1 VVSQTVLQNVL
12 VVAVNTLTVT
22 SETQNAVKDAI
33 TVTLAVTLKEG
44 KILYLAGKRGEIS
57 LLLRSKDD
65 QGLAKND
72 KPIENVDT
80 KKDDDTAGSD
90 SGYATVRV
98 PVPKKDIIPGTTIEN
113 PADFFDEK
121 DLPESA
127 LPANAVRTLDELKGQ
142 TFKKHAYADTPVVKA
157 ALQGDLPAAG
167 GAKTG
172 VASAQEQKI
181 HTMVIQVGTGAPQY
195 YRY

>member
-1 VVSQTVLQNVL
+1 V
-12 VVAVNTLTVT
+12 
-22 SETQNAVKDAI
+22 DA
-33 TVTLAVTLKEG
+33 
-44 KILYLAGKRGEIS
+44 
-57 LLLRSKDD
+57 
-65 QGLAKND
+65 
-72 KPIENVDT
+72 
-80 KKDDDTAGSD
+80 KKDDDTAVSD

-98 PVPKKDIIPGTTIEN
+98 PVQKKDIIPGTTIEN

-172 VASAQEQKI
+172 VASAQGQKI
-181 HTMVIQVGTGAPQY
+181 HTKGSQVGTGAPQY
-195 YRY
+195 YRDEDKGKLLQDSGKPTTAPAAGSSPAVIPPAGAESPPIKAEDSDKEVKDKKQSNADDK